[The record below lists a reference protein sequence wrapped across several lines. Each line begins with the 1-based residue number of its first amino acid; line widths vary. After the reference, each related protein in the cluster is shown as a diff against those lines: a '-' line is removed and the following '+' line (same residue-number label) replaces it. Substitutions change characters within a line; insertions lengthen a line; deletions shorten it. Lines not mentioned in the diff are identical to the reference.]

1 MKCRLIVKVIRFLL
15 VFFSLD
21 SYFLPD
27 WLPFFRQG
35 SNGKRYFAK
44 RQTRL
49 PNPKWLWS
57 LVIRKQAEQ
66 ENKVSDQFAQ
76 FSDRRSAA
84 IRRSA
89 NYSCRGSNGHKQ
101 KNSKQIPYKVISI
114 RETSLFTK
122 LKIEWAHR
130 KRSAAFQGIKSFWSE
145 RVRKFYMGMCLLLA
159 LFLLKRSLYSIRRLA
174 RNEKRVYREFCNDF
188 YLSMN

>member
-1 MKCRLIVKVIRFLL
+1 M
-15 VFFSLD
+15 
-21 SYFLPD
+21 
-27 WLPFFRQG
+27 
-35 SNGKRYFAK
+35 
-44 RQTRL
+44 
-49 PNPKWLWS
+49 
-57 LVIRKQAEQ
+57 
-66 ENKVSDQFAQ
+66 
-76 FSDRRSAA
+76 SDRRSAA

-101 KNSKQIPYKVISI
+101 KEFQTNSISNSK

-130 KRSAAFQGIKSFWSE
+130 TGNDPQPSSGIKSFWSE

-159 LFLLKRSLYSIRRLA
+159 LFLLKRSLYFIRRLA

-188 YLSMN
+188 YLSMNYFVLQLQWEPLRRVGCIRTLFDYTRGQVYP

>member
-1 MKCRLIVKVIRFLL
+1 MLVIQVDDQLGTKVSRDEAHP
-15 VFFSLD
+15 S
-21 SYFLPD
+21 
-27 WLPFFRQG
+27 FFRQG

-57 LVIRKQAEQ
+57 LGLWSLVIRKQV
-66 ENKVSDQFAQ
+66 NKVSDQFAQ

-101 KNSKQIPYKVISI
+101 KEFQTNSISNSK

-130 KRSAAFQGIKSFWSE
+130 KRSAAFQWHKEFL
-145 RVRKFYMGMCLLLA
+145 VRTRTKILYGNVSLVGSLSSKKVS
-159 LFLLKRSLYSIRRLA
+159 LFH
-174 RNEKRVYREFCNDF
+174 
-188 YLSMN
+188 